1 MNNITRDHI
10 PFAQVH
16 VLAIAD
22 MHASD
27 LLSCKYV
34 QLSVVKNES
43 SILQASCQPQPSAT
57 VTRVVRYSAHPTRSA
72 FLFGNAQSFEL
83 QSGLYSTIHN
93 R

>member
-1 MNNITRDHI
+1 MNNITRDDI

-27 LLSCKYV
+27 LLACKYV

-43 SILQASCQPQPSAT
+43 SILQASCQPQ
-57 VTRVVRYSAHPTRSA
+57 R
-72 FLFGNAQSFEL
+72 AQLSL
-83 QSGLYSTIHN
+83 K
-93 R
+93 